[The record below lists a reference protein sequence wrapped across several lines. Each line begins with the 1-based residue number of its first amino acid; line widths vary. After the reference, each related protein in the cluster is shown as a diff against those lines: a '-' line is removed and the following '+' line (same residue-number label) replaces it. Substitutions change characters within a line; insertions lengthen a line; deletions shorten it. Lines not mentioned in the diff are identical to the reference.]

1 WVLDRT
7 VTAMGSRRL
16 KKWLERPL
24 MNKQLIDER
33 LSIVDGFY
41 QGFMERDTLREVLKS
56 VYDLERLAGRIAFG
70 NVNARDLIQLK
81 QSLAK
86 IPELKETLRSFSEKQ
101 VQQLAEDIDWP
112 EQIVS
117 KLEQSLVDDPPV
129 SIKEG
134 SIIKDGY

>member
-1 WVLDRT
+1 
-7 VTAMGSRRL
+7 
-16 KKWLERPL
+16 
-24 MNKQLIDER
+24 DER

-41 QGFMERDTLREVLKS
+41 QGFMERDTLREVLTS

-81 QSLAK
+81 QSIAK
-86 IPELKETLRSFSEKQ
+86 IPELKKTLQAFPEERI
-101 VQQLAEDIDWP
+101 QQLGEDIDWP

-117 KLEQSLVDDPPV
+117 QLEQSLVDEPPV

-134 SIIKDGY
+134 SIIKDGYN